1 MGRIHSIETLGTL
14 DGPGIRM
21 VVFFQGC
28 TLRCL
33 YCHNPDTWNFNSGYN
48 CTCDFIV
55 NKALNLKPY
64 FSNCGGIT
72 FSGGE
77 PLAQPK
83 FLLKC
88 LKKCKENGL
97 HTAIDTSGVG
107 FGNYQEILKYCDL
120 IILDIKHEDENIYQ
134 KITKHRLTEYL
145 SFKEAVIKSNKKLWL
160 KHVVV
165 PKLTDSITHIKSLAK
180 EINSF
185 KKNKIEKVELL
196 AYHSLGVY
204 KYQDL
209 NIPYSLNTIDDMNL
223 NKLNKLQQI
232 LNELI

>member
-33 YCHNPDTWNFNSGYN
+33 YCHNPDTWQFNSGHKI
-48 CTCDFIV
+48 TCDFIV

-88 LKKCKENGL
+88 LKKCKEKGL

-107 FGNYQEILKYCDL
+107 FGNYEEILEYCDL
-120 IILDIKHEDENIYQ
+120 IILDIKHEDANTYKQ
-134 KITKHRLTEYL
+134 ITNHSITEYL

-165 PKLTDSITHIKSLAK
+165 PKLTDSITHIECLAK

-185 KKNKIEKVELL
+185 NKSNIEKVELL

-204 KYQDL
+204 KYQEL
-209 NIPYSLNTIDDMNL
+209 NIPYSLNTINDMNL
-223 NKLNKLQQI
+223 NKLNKLQKI